1 MIVEYKEVTNF
12 KFDHEQEVNSFI
24 LLSQDETL

>member
-24 LLSQDETL
+24 LLSQGETL